1 MTIGSNAAA
10 VEKVGRRAGGA
21 AKSDPT
27 ELAAHAETAAAL
39 LRAMGGKSRLLVLCN
54 LVHGERSV
62 GELQRIV
69 GLSQSALSQHL
80 AVLRRSKLVETRRET
95 QTIYYRLAGGAAS
108 AVLETLHG
116 LYCAPSTDG
125 KSPGR

>member
-1 MTIGSNAAA
+1 MAKRLATKAQTAP
-10 VEKVGRRAGGA
+10 GGA
-21 AKSDPT
+21 R
-27 ELAAHAETAAAL
+27 LAIDTGQLGAHAETAAAL
-39 LRAMGGKSRLLVLCN
+39 LRAMSSKSRLLVLCN
-54 LVHGERSV
+54 LVEGERSV

-80 AVLRRSKLVETRRET
+80 SVLRRSKLVETRREM

-116 LYCAPSTDG
+116 IYCAPVGG
-125 KSPGR
+125 KSRRR

>member
-1 MTIGSNAAA
+1 MATRIATKAQTA
-10 VEKVGRRAGGA
+10 PGGA
-21 AKSDPT
+21 RLAIDPT
-27 ELAAHAETAAAL
+27 ELGAHAEMAAAL

-54 LVHGERSV
+54 LVDGERSV

-80 AVLRRSKLVETRRET
+80 AVLRRSKLVETRRDA

-116 LYCAPSTDG
+116 IYCSASAGG
-125 KSPGR
+125 KSRRR

>member
-1 MTIGSNAAA
+1 MAKRVVPKAQNAP
-10 VEKVGRRAGGA
+10 GGA
-21 AKSDPT
+21 R
-27 ELAAHAETAAAL
+27 LAVNPEEFGVHAESAAAL
-39 LRAMGGKSRLLVLCN
+39 LRTMGGKSRLLVLCN
-54 LVHGERSV
+54 LVEGERSV

-80 AVLRRSKLVETRRET
+80 AVLRRSKLVETRREM

-116 LYCAPSTDG
+116 IYCAPSADG
-125 KSPGR
+125 KSRGR

>member
-1 MTIGSNAAA
+1 MDKRLATKAQTAP
-10 VEKVGRRAGGA
+10 RGA
-21 AKSDPT
+21 RLAIDPG
-27 ELAAHAETAAAL
+27 ELGAHAETAAAL
-39 LRAMGGKSRLLVLCN
+39 LRAMSSKARLLVLCN
-54 LVHGERSV
+54 LVEGERSV

-80 AVLRRSKLVETRRET
+80 AVLRRSKLVETRRES

-116 LYCAPSTDG
+116 LYCAPSQ
-125 KSPGR
+125 PGRSRRG